1 LIVII
6 FSGKKYYQ
14 INCFQIQFKKGFL
27 PGMENID
34 YFYPY
39 PSKIVKKNAREV
51 EIVIYK

>member
-1 LIVII
+1 
-6 FSGKKYYQ
+6 
-14 INCFQIQFKKGFL
+14 
-27 PGMENID
+27 MENID